1 MIVSLSLSYL
11 SACNNAACNAMP
23 RLSKKKTIMPCWLQ
37 CPSRLLAGGA
47 TPGMRALLTYRG
59 RAGSQGLLGPN
70 GHACAGPGLDWGPGH
85 QDPRPRGQA
94 PPEARGSLAGYT
106 ARGLLPRAASATAN
120 PKGGHTHVHARGRT
134 ATRRDAIAGPPG
146 GAQETSTLR
155 NSRAQRRICRAPKR
169 AAAMPQPRAPSV
181 QLQHPIPMC
190 TPAAARPHGGML

>member
-47 TPGMRALLTYRG
+47 TPGMRALTYRG
-59 RAGSQGLLGPN
+59 RAGSRGLLGPN

-85 QDPRPRGQA
+85 RDPRPRGQA
-94 PPEARGSLAGYT
+94 PLEAWGSLAGCT

-120 PKGGHTHVHARGRT
+120 PKGDHAGASGYHDHPRGHFGLCGICTPPA
-134 ATRRDAIAGPPG
+134 PPG
-146 GAQETSTLR
+146 
-155 NSRAQRRICRAPKR
+155 SRSPVIS
-169 AAAMPQPRAPSV
+169 AASRPPS
-181 QLQHPIPMC
+181 
-190 TPAAARPHGGML
+190 